1 MSAALAMINVS
12 EEFRLPG
19 DQNSS
24 ERLILSWA
32 AR

>member
-24 ERLILSWA
+24 GTLILGWLV
-32 AR
+32 R